1 MTWQEHTVESLLFLC
16 LHVKLTLNTR
26 NFKEQ
31 KRLEEMQE
39 VSHSQIICWNSNE
52 ITPSFLPSS
61 PKIGQLSKP
70 PLNVF
75 SWSPPKNPIFK
86 WTPIILKLFIL
97 KKFRS
102 REVPLFE
109 NLVWGST
116 PSPPPAA
123 ERGKGA
129 HYGRGYKN
137 FGRNWVLCKCLFSR
151 FADTMNKNVKVPTI
165 AKETI

>member
-1 MTWQEHTVESLLFLC
+1 MVEVTHGPFC
-16 LHVKLTLNTR
+16 PQK
-26 NFKEQ
+26 KEK
-31 KRLEEMQE
+31 KRKYYSWTFTNDVMVCTGL
-39 VSHSQIICWNSNE
+39 SPPSKTP
-52 ITPSFLPSS
+52 TPSFLPST
-61 PKIGQLSKP
+61 PKIGQLSKA
-70 PLNVF
+70 PLFVF
-75 SWSPPKNPIFK
+75 SWSLPKNPIFK
-86 WTPIILKLFIL
+86 WTSIILKLFIL

-116 PSPPPAA
+116 LSPPAA

>member
-1 MTWQEHTVESLLFLC
+1 MVEVTHGPFCLQKKKKKKKIITPELLLMTSWSALGYLPSSKTP
-16 LHVKLTLNTR
+16 
-26 NFKEQ
+26 
-31 KRLEEMQE
+31 
-39 VSHSQIICWNSNE
+39 
-52 ITPSFLPSS
+52 TPSFLPSA

-70 PLNVF
+70 PLFVF

-151 FADTMNKNVKVPTI
+151 FADTMNKNVKVSTI